1 MESPCPIALS
11 YWRKRSG
18 VVWEVKVAATERLDE
33 PAEEGTRPA
42 RRRSAARYVVGR
54 VLKAL
59 FTVYV
64 VATATF
70 FLVRLLP
77 GNPVDVYIN
86 QQIAL
91 YGLSYQEAANQAAG
105 LFAFDPNENKFVQYL
120 DYLGG
125 LLRGD
130 LGSSLLSPGS
140 SVTDQI
146 GAYLP
151 WTLFSVGIALVISF
165 VLGIGIGMAMAYRR
179 GKAFDH
185 AMTLFGSI
193 THSIPNFLLA
203 MMIIVFFGVQLK
215 ILPIADMRGAYS
227 PGVTPSF
234 SLEFILD
241 AAYHA
246 SLPMF
251 VYVLTSLGGW
261 MLVMKSSTVEVLGE
275 DYVTVARA
283 RGLTDRRIQL
293 QYVGRNAMLPLF
305 TSFVLSLGFVVGGS
319 ILVEQVTQ
327 YQGIGFL
334 LYEAVQRRDYPVLQG
349 ILLIVTISVV
359 LANLVAD
366 LLYSRVDPRV
376 RIASEEG

>member
-1 MESPCPIALS
+1 
-11 YWRKRSG
+11 
-18 VVWEVKVAATERLDE
+18 VKVAATQGLDE
-33 PAEEGTRPA
+33 PVDAPSRPA
-42 RRRSAARYVVGR
+42 RRRSTARYVVGR

-105 LFAFDPNENKFVQYL
+105 LFAFDPNENKFQQYL
-120 DYLGG
+120 DYLAG

-130 LGSSLLSPGS
+130 LGTSLLSPGS

-165 VLGIGIGMAMAYRR
+165 ILGIGIGMAMAYRR
-179 GKAFDH
+179 GKVFDH
-185 AMTLFGSI
+185 AMTLFGSV
-193 THSIPNFLLA
+193 THSVPNFLLA
-203 MMIIVFFGVQLK
+203 MMIIVFFGVQLS

-227 PGVTPSF
+227 PGVTPAF

-246 SLPMF
+246 ALPMF

-261 MLVMKSSTVEVLGE
+261 MLVMKSSTIEVLGE

-283 RGLTDRRIQL
+283 RGLTDRRIQV

-349 ILLIVTISVV
+349 ILLIVTVSVV

-376 RIASEEG
+376 RIAGKEA

>member
-1 MESPCPIALS
+1 M
-11 YWRKRSG
+11 
-18 VVWEVKVAATERLDE
+18 AATESLDTDE
-33 PAEEGTRPA
+33 PEKGSKPA
-42 RRRSAARYVVGR
+42 GRTSSTTRYVVGR
-54 VLKAL
+54 VVKAFL
-59 FTVYV
+59 TIYV
-64 VATATF
+64 VATAIF

-86 QQIAL
+86 QQIAQ
-91 YGLSYQEAANQAAG
+91 YGMSYQEASNAAAG
-105 LFAFDPNENKFVQYL
+105 LFSFDPNESKFMQYL
-120 DYLGG
+120 HYLGG
-125 LLRGD
+125 LVQGD
-130 LGSSLLSPGS
+130 LGTSLLSPGS
-140 SVTDQI
+140 SVTSQI

-151 WTLFSVGIALVISF
+151 WTLFSVGIALIISF

-179 GKAFDH
+179 GGIFDH
-185 AMTLFGSI
+185 AMTLVASI

-203 MMIIVFFGVQLK
+203 MMIIVFFGVQLEW
-215 ILPIADMRGAYS
+215 LPIANMRGAYS
-227 PGVTPSF
+227 PGVHPEF
-234 SLEFILD
+234 SLYFLSD
-241 AAYHA
+241 AFYHA
-246 SLPMF
+246 ALPMF

-261 MLVMKSSTVEVLGE
+261 MLVMKSSTVETLGE

-283 RGLTDRRIQL
+283 RGLTDRRIQV

-366 LLYSRVDPRV
+366 LLYSRVDPRI
-376 RIASEEG
+376 RITSKEG